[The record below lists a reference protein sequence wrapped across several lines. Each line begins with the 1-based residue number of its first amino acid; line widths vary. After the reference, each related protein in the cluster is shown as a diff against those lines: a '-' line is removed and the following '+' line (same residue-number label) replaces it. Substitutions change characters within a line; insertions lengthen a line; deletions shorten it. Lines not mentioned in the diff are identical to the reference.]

1 MLLCDIFLFLPLR
14 IRFNL
19 KPTIPMNKKL
29 ISLIFFLLCVFTTAF
44 PQSILW
50 RVSGKNIQSPSYL
63 YGTIHIQDERVFRY
77 DSTVS
82 NAFKSCDAFAAEIL
96 LDELNVAGLRQTMM
110 LPKGQVLSE
119 LLSKDDFA
127 KLDSLCKA
135 KLGVSAI
142 FMNSMKPFF
151 IASALQQADLPKG
164 AENALDLDLLQKARA
179 EGKSCY
185 GVEQYMEQI
194 KALDAISLKEQL
206 AMLTEFIRDT
216 ANQNSKEMEELVD
229 AYLRFDLD
237 RMWEASLDTSLPKK
251 FSKILLFDRNVTM
264 AKRFVEIAKK
274 QTLFCAVGCAHLAGE
289 KGVIALLRKK
299 GYSVEPVVFS
309 WLAKD
314 EKQAQAEVVSE
325 SDIAVVEEQLD
336 MVDTAIA
343 VPVESTLP
351 MATGYD
357 WITYRGKADI
367 IDTGGT
373 RTCNFYMV
381 NRTDSIL
388 YLNIHAYGVEV
399 MRAVFTPDSIKF
411 VNKLT
416 SQYYL
421 GTYQPLGKFFTYPI
435 DFQTVQAV
443 FNGDTDRLPKGRK
456 LSFEYS
462 AFMPVDG
469 SSSFFTEFVFK
480 ELNRVIE
487 IQGRIKVV
495 RLNVPGAT
503 NIKIPEK
510 FERIVF

>member
-1 MLLCDIFLFLPLR
+1 
-14 IRFNL
+14 
-19 KPTIPMNKKL
+19 MNKKL
-29 ISLIFFLLCVFTTAF
+29 ILMVFCLLCVATTAF

-77 DSTVS
+77 DSVVS
-82 NAFKSCDAFAAEIL
+82 NAFKACDAFAAEIL
-96 LDELNVAGLRQTMM
+96 LDELNMAGLRQTMM
-110 LPKGQVLSE
+110 MPKGQVLSE
-119 LLSKDDFA
+119 LLSKSDFA
-127 KLDSLCKA
+127 LLDSLCKV

-179 EGKSCY
+179 DGKSCY
-185 GVEQYMEQI
+185 GVEQYMDQI
-194 KALDAISLKEQL
+194 KAIDAVSMKDQI

-216 ANQNSKEMEELVD
+216 TNRSVEEMGELVD
-229 AYLRFDLD
+229 AYLHFDLD
-237 RMWEASLDTSLPKK
+237 RMWEMSLDTALPKK
-251 FSKILLFDRNVTM
+251 FSKVLIYDRNVKM

-274 QTLFCAVGCAHLAGE
+274 ETLFCAVGCAHLAGD

-299 GYSVEPVVFS
+299 GYTVEPVVFS
-309 WLAKD
+309 WVTDD
-314 EKQAQAEVVSE
+314 ESQAQEEPVRNNGPE
-325 SDIAVVEEQLD
+325 ETEEQTNK
-336 MVDTAIA
+336 VDTEADGA
-343 VPVESTLP
+343 DALALP

-357 WITYRGKADI
+357 WVTYRGKADI

-388 YLNIHAYGVEV
+388 YLNIHAYSVEV
-399 MRAVFTPDSIKF
+399 MRAVFTPDSVIF

-416 SQYYL
+416 NQYYRDIYAPINRHL
-421 GTYQPLGKFFTYPI
+421 PFTV
-435 DFQTVQAV
+435 DFQTVQAL
-443 FNGDTDRLPKGRK
+443 FNGQTEKLPQGQK
-456 LSFEYS
+456 LSYEYS
-462 AFMPVDG
+462 AFEPVDDT
-469 SSSFFTEFVFK
+469 SSFFTEFVFK

-487 IQGRIKVV
+487 VRGKIKVV
-495 RLNVPGAT
+495 RLNVPGTT

-510 FERIVF
+510 FERITL